1 MKTSNFKSYKESN
14 GIAICLYPPL
24 NWKGDVYMELAPSK
38 STFFE
43 KKANKIDEAEYE
55 KRFYNETLSK
65 LDPQKIYNKFK
76 DKVLLCWEP
85 SGEFCHRRIV
95 AKWIES
101 NLGIEVPEWKSEDVI
116 KPVEKANSLF

>member
-1 MKTSNFKSYKESN
+1 MKTSNFKSYKGSD
-14 GIAICLYPPL
+14 GVAICLYPPL
-24 NWKGDVYMELAPSK
+24 NWKGEVYMELAPSK

-65 LDPQKIYNKFK
+65 LDPQEIYNKFK

-85 SGEFCHRRIV
+85 SGEFCHRRII
-95 AKWIES
+95 AKWIKS
-101 NLGIEVPEWKSEDVI
+101 NLEIEVPEWDI
-116 KPVEKANSLF
+116 KDINIKKEKVNSLF